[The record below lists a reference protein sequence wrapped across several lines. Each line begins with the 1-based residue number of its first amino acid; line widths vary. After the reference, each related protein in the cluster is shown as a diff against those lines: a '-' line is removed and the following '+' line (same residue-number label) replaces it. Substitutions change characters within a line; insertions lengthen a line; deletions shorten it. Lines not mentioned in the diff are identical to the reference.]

1 MPPAYSPGVPL
12 WTEGSTLSFSCEDEL
27 NSAKKEQ
34 ELKPCTKF
42 FYVIRLWPFSLADNM
57 VESYQRTDFY
67 RCSPHIDPQLWY
79 VGTGVK
85 LDQHRNKA
93 EGIFL

>member
-12 WTEGSTLSFSCEDEL
+12 WTEGSTLPFSCEDEL

-42 FYVIRLWPFSLADNM
+42 FLCHTVMAILFGRHYGRILSKNRLLPMFT
-57 VESYQRTDFY
+57 SY
-67 RCSPHIDPQLWY
+67 
-79 VGTGVK
+79 
-85 LDQHRNKA
+85 
-93 EGIFL
+93 